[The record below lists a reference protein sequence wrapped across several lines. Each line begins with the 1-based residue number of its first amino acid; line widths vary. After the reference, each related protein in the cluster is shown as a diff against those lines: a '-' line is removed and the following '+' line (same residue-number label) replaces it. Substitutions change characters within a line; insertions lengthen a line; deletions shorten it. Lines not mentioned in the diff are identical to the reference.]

1 MLSKMSK
8 LVRIFRQLP
17 FLQELGTGKF
27 ERGGRGGGFSGRLT
41 GLVTV
46 DNLFENPARYTYT
59 YIYIYTHT
67 KFETFFSFCSDELI
81 VHGNI
86 YIYLDMVLV

>member
-17 FLQELGTGKF
+17 FIIELGTGKF
-27 ERGGRGGGFSGRLT
+27 GKGGGGGGSRDT

-46 DNLFENPARYTYT
+46 DNLFENPAR
-59 YIYIYTHT
+59 
-67 KFETFFSFCSDELI
+67 
-81 VHGNI
+81 
-86 YIYLDMVLV
+86 